1 MTRRPLFSL
10 LAAVT
15 VAIWISVLIVPWN
28 PSDYENER
36 DRIVDLEGTVDGIE
50 PDLEGDQVVWKMT
63 LSNLSQASH
72 GGQGS
77 HNGQSGNGCKGNYGS
92 QGGNGGQD
100 NYGSEDSHVNQDSQ
114 GGRNGSGVPD
124 GHGAK
129 VLCVLE
135 SQPAVESRSAV
146 DSRSALESHPAVESR
161 STLENQ
167 SAVKSQPLIEPGARV
182 RVRGR
187 LSPFRR
193 ARNEGAFD
201 LCRYYHILRLEY
213 SLRDVKILAVSRQA
227 DHLAAGLY
235 RLKRALSETIDRIF
249 SAENAPLIKAVL
261 LGEKGFLTDE
271 TKELYQGAGIIHILS
286 ISGIE

>member
-15 VAIWISVLIVPWN
+15 VAIWISVLIVPWS
-28 PSDYENER
+28 PRDYETER
-36 DRIVDLEGTVDGIE
+36 DRIVDLEGIVDGIE

-63 LSNLSQASH
+63 LSNLSQASYES
-72 GGQGS
+72 QGS
-77 HNGQSGNGCKGNYGS
+77 HNGQSGNGGKGNYSGQGGDSGQDSYGS
-92 QGGNGGQD
+92 Q
-100 NYGSEDSHVNQDSQ
+100 DSHVSQDSQ
-114 GGRNGSGVPD
+114 GGRNGNGIPD
-124 GHGAK
+124 DHGAK

-135 SQPAVESRSAV
+135 
-146 DSRSALESHPAVESR
+146 
-161 STLENQ
+161 
-167 SAVKSQPLIEPGARV
+167 SQPLIEPGARV

-213 SLRDVKILAVSRQA
+213 SLRDVKILAVSKQA
-227 DHLAAGLY
+227 DHLTAGLY
-235 RLKRALSETIDRIF
+235 HLKRALSETIDRTF
-249 SAENAPLIKAVL
+249 SAENAPLIKAIL

-286 ISGIE
+286 ISGMPRGCSWICGFS